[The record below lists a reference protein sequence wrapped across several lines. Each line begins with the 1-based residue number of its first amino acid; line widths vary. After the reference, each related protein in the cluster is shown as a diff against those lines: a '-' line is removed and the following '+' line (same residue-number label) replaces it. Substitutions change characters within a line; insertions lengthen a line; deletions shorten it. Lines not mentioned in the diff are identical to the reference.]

1 MSNSSIPAEAWLV
14 RGGINDEMVD
24 AFQEKEA
31 IAMDWPDIGDLAFIA
46 SVGDFKARI
55 FQKFLGS
62 SPDSV
67 RDKLKYLLWFMRLID
82 IGEYVVMDD
91 KRIAEVV
98 IGNVTSG
105 VEYNV
110 ELFGSKYPYIR
121 RVRWLKRID
130 RKQFTTDAQQDFYS
144 ILPIEDIRSHR
155 YEIHRWVMGRERTIN
170 IEHEKFSPYKDIGIL
185 KAYVREL
192 AGEKDDFFET
202 AFNILYRGRR

>member
-24 AFQEKEA
+24 AFQQKEA
-31 IAMDWPDIGDLAFIA
+31 VALDWPDIGDLTFI
-46 SVGDFKARI
+46 SSLDDFKARV

-62 SPDSV
+62 SPDYV
-67 RDKLKYLLWFMRLID
+67 RDELKYLLWFTRLID
-82 IGEYVVMDD
+82 IGEYVLMDD
-91 KRIAEVV
+91 KRINEVV

-110 ELFGSKYPYIR
+110 KLFGSKYPYIR
-121 RVRWLKRID
+121 RVKWLKRID
-130 RKQFTTDAQQDFYS
+130 RNQFTTDAQQDLYS

-155 YEIHRWVMGRERTIN
+155 YEIHRRVTGSQGTIN
-170 IEHEKFSPYKDIGIL
+170 IEDEKFPPYEDIGLL

-192 AGEKDDFFET
+192 AGETDIFFET
-202 AFNILYRGRR
+202 VFSILYRGRR